1 MLQGEGEQVSRDQ
14 LCISCWYLT
23 LDASCFM
30 TSLLHFVAIRLS
42 PDTCHSW
49 WFAGLYTLTLIVTF
63 QLSLIYELIASEK
76 GGAGNT
82 DNISVWNITID
93 RSFIVLFNA
102 VSKFQCVQ
110 DVSLKSWAVASSW
123 GQQVHLHWPTPT
135 APVQTASTIM
145 VIFFGVDFH
154 AQFSSPC
161 QILLF

>member
-1 MLQGEGEQVSRDQ
+1 
-14 LCISCWYLT
+14 
-23 LDASCFM
+23 M

-63 QLSLIYELIASEK
+63 QLSLNYELIASEK

-93 RSFIVLFNA
+93 RSFIVLLFNA

-110 DVSLKSWAVASSW
+110 DVPLKSWGVASS
-123 GQQVHLHWPTPT
+123 
-135 APVQTASTIM
+135 
-145 VIFFGVDFH
+145 
-154 AQFSSPC
+154 
-161 QILLF
+161 